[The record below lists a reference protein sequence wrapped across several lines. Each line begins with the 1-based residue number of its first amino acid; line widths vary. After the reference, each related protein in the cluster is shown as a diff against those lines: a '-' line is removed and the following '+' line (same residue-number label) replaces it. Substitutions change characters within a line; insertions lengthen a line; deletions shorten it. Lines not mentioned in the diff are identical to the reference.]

1 MSGIGPR
8 AQSLPGGVITGAEQV
23 GTFSY
28 LVAEDTWWLSPATC
42 AMHGL
47 PAGSRVT
54 TEMLVAFKHP
64 DDLIPPREVLEKVLS
79 EGEPF
84 CFPHRIVDTAG
95 RSRNIV
101 VIGITAR
108 DATETVSRVEGYAI
122 DLTDA
127 QGQAQKALG
136 TGTEAVHAELENRA
150 AIEQA
155 KGALMLAYGMSADAA
170 VALLGWYAQQYD
182 IQLNL
187 VAERLVLRLKDVTVT
202 SSGIRRTIDRMMHDA
217 ARTEAGTRSPF
228 EPWEFRLGAGCGE
241 PTRMIGYSVLS
252 TESEVGE
259 VDGFLAFAG
268 LQALIVDTSAWV
280 VAQRIALP
288 VGTVQYVDH
297 YEHRV
302 QLDCSLAEI
311 KAAPPSDPCR
321 GDRGKYLVR
330 VADYYRSLYR
340 DLDL

>member
-1 MSGIGPR
+1 MSGIEPGTP
-8 AQSLPGGVITGAEQV
+8 SLAGGVITGAEQV

-54 TEMLVAFKHP
+54 TEMLLAFKHP

-84 CFPHRIVDTAG
+84 CFPHRIVDTSG

-101 VIGITAR
+101 VIGTTAR
-108 DATETVSRVEGYAI
+108 DAAETVSRVEGYAI
-122 DLTDA
+122 DLTA
-127 QGQAQKALG
+127 AEPSQALPV
-136 TGTEAVHAELENRA
+136 GTEVVRAELENRA

-170 VALLGWYAQQYD
+170 VALLKWYAEQYNM
-182 IQLNL
+182 QLNL
-187 VAERLVLRLKDVTVT
+187 VAERLVLRLKNATVT
-202 SSGIRRTIDRMMHDA
+202 ASGIRRTIDRMMHDA

-228 EPWEFRLGAGCGE
+228 EPWEFRLGVGCGE
-241 PTRMIGYSVLS
+241 PTRLIGYSVLA
-252 TESEVGE
+252 TEGEVGE

-280 VAQRIALP
+280 AAQRIALP